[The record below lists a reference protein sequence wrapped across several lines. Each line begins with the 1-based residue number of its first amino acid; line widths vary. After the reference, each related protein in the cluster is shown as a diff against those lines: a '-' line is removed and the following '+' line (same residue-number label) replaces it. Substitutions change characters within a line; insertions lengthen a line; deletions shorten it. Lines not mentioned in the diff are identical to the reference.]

1 MIFSYL
7 SNRQKYVQLDD
18 KKSSYR
24 PIYFGVPQGSIL
36 GLVLFNIYVSS
47 LPSCLKSNSI
57 QYADD
62 TCLYLTDSI
71 RNIQYTISILETDIR
86 NLNTWSESNGLV
98 FNNDKLLSVLFTSK
112 RKVYDRSYLMESS
125 GKSIKQ
131 KPTAKLLGITFDCNL
146 TWNEQINII
155 MKSTYGVLRVLKTF
169 RRFTTFTTCKYLAES
184 LVLSRINYC
193 NVVYDQM
200 PKYLVKRL
208 QRVQN
213 CAAGYV
219 LSRYANAVD
228 VVNLNWL
235 PILEGI
241 EYNIS
246 KLTYQ
251 GLNDKNWQSY
261 LPVEVVTQKRTLRSN
276 NLGPCVDLDEK
287 HTFQDQ
293 AKNTSNKLPFSIRSH
308 ESKIIFNRQ
317 AREFYK
323 DKALARDLLL

>member
-1 MIFSYL
+1 M
-7 SNRQKYVQLDD
+7 
-18 KKSSYR
+18 
-24 PIYFGVPQGSIL
+24 
-36 GLVLFNIYVSS
+36 
-47 LPSCLKSNSI
+47 KSN
-57 QYADD
+57 
-62 TCLYLTDSI
+62 
-71 RNIQYTISILETDIR
+71 
-86 NLNTWSESNGLV
+86 
-98 FNNDKLLSVLFTSK
+98 
-112 RKVYDRSYLMESS
+112 

-146 TWNEQINII
+146 NWNEQINII
-155 MKSTYGVLRVLKTF
+155 TKLTYGVLRVLKTF
-169 RRFTTFTTCKYLAES
+169 KRFTLFTTRKCLAES
-184 LVLSRINYC
+184 LVLSRINHC
-193 NVVYDQM
+193 SVVYNQM

-219 LSRYANAVD
+219 LGRYGNAVD

-246 KLTYQ
+246 KLIYQ
-251 GLNDKNWQSY
+251 GLNDKNWPSY
-261 LPVEVVTQKRTLRSN
+261 LPVEIVTQKRTLRSN
-276 NLGPCVDLDEK
+276 NSGPCVDHGEK

-293 AKNTSNKLPFSIRSH
+293 AKNAFNKLPFNIRSN

-323 DKALARDLLL
+323 DKALARALLL